1 MILYDYPRAPNPM
14 RVNLFI
20 NEKKI
25 TVDRKI
31 VDLSKHENLKP
42 KYLKLNPWGTVPFLV
57 VKNKVISE
65 SIAICKYLDHMSP
78 SPSLFGSSPIEKA
91 TIEMFRRKVEFDGM
105 QAAGEAF
112 RNSVKSFKDRAFAG
126 PGKIPQIP
134 QLIERGKART
144 EVFFDFLNKVLK
156 KTKYVAGNKFS
167 IADID
172 AYVTLSFAKWIK
184 IDGTEKRKNI
194 KNWSLNLEKR
204 KSFIKY
210 NNLFRKL

>member
-1 MILYDYPRAPNPM
+1 MTWL
-14 RVNLFI
+14 
-20 NEKKI
+20 
-25 TVDRKI
+25 TVYRRLQVFNCFRI
-31 VDLSKHENLKP
+31 I
-42 KYLKLNPWGTVPFLV
+42 LV
-57 VKNKVISE
+57 VGRLSVGFFPGKKFSRL
-65 SIAICKYLDHMSP
+65 CR
-78 SPSLFGSSPIEKA
+78 EKF
-91 TIEMFRRKVEFDGM
+91 FRFTVEFWRFVFTF
-105 QAAGEAF
+105 F

-156 KTKYVAGNKFS
+156 NTKYVAGNKFS

-184 IDGTEKRKNI
+184 VDGTEKRKNI

-210 NNLFRKL
+210 NNLFRK

>member
-1 MILYDYPRAPNPM
+1 MILYDYPSAPNPM

-156 KTKYVAGNKFS
+156 KTKYVDNTINK
-167 IADID
+167 ILI
-172 AYVTLSFAKWIK
+172 L
-184 IDGTEKRKNI
+184 
-194 KNWSLNLEKR
+194 
-204 KSFIKY
+204 
-210 NNLFRKL
+210 KL